1 MKHLRA
7 LLAVTVAMTFLLG
20 LSVATRPVELPPTAT
35 PHCKEAVLAAASG
48 TVTSSSCDGE
58 LASRV
63 SGLLDESVRGVA
75 DILDISPGRVGWV
88 RRVEVVVPASD
99 TELVALVGPAFADM
113 AGIAIRDGAGQR
125 VVINRVRAAS
135 LSDLELRVLLR
146 HEITHVAT
154 RDLTSDSAPL
164 WLVEGFADWVA
175 FHGLGLSLRQAAP
188 LLTSDVSALPA
199 DFGGPGRDLAYQQ
212 AYSIMAYLESRLGER
227 GVVDF
232 FLRYASLSAVDS
244 PEVLA
249 AVDVTGW
256 REFLKS
262 SIG

>member
-1 MKHLRA
+1 MKHLRT
-7 LLAVTVAMTFLLG
+7 LLAVTVALTFLLG
-20 LSVATRPVELPPTAT
+20 LTVATRPDELRSTET
-35 PHCKEAVLAAASG
+35 DRCKEAVLTVSSG
-48 TVTSSSCDGE
+48 TVTSSSCDDE

-63 SGLLDESVRGVA
+63 AASLDESVRSVA
-75 DILDISPGRVGWV
+75 DILDISWV
-88 RRVEVVVPASD
+88 RRADVVVPATD
-99 TELVALVGPAFADM
+99 AELVSLVGPAFADM
-113 AGIAIRDGAGQR
+113 AGVAIRDGAGQR
-125 VVINRVRAAS
+125 VVLNRTRASA

-188 LLTSDVSALPA
+188 LLSSDVSAVPT
-199 DFGGPGRDLAYQQ
+199 DFSGPGRDLAYQQ
-212 AYSIMAYLESRLGER
+212 AYSIMVYLESGLGER

-232 FLRYASLSAVDS
+232 YLRNGVRSAVDLS
-244 PEVLA
+244 AADLA
-249 AVDVTGW
+249 GW
-256 REFLKS
+256 REFLKT

>member
-1 MKHLRA
+1 MKHLRT
-7 LLAVTVAMTFLLG
+7 LMAVTVAMTFLLG
-20 LSVATRPVELPPTAT
+20 VSVALRPVESRSTAT
-35 PHCKEAVLAAASG
+35 DRCTESVLTASSG

-58 LASRV
+58 LAARV
-63 SGLLDESVRGVA
+63 SGLLDSSVREVG
-75 DILDISPGRVGWV
+75 DILDIGWARHV
-88 RRVEVVVPASD
+88 DVVVPASD
-99 TELVALVGPAFADM
+99 GELVALVGPAFADM
-113 AGIAIRDGAGQR
+113 AGIAIRDGSGQK
-125 VVINRVRAAS
+125 VVINRVRAAA
-135 LSDLELRVLLR
+135 LTDLELRVLLR

-188 LLTSDVSALPA
+188 LLEPDVSALPS

-212 AYSIMAYLESRLGER
+212 AYSIMVYLESRLGER

-232 FLRYASLSAVDS
+232 FLRTASLSAVD
-244 PEVLA
+244 PG
-249 AVDVTGW
+249 AVDVAGW
-256 REFLKS
+256 REFLRT

>member
-7 LLAVTVAMTFLLG
+7 LLAITVAMTFLLG
-20 LSVATRPVELPPTAT
+20 LTVATRPVELRPTENVE
-35 PHCKEAVLAAASG
+35 CKKAVLTTVSG

-58 LASRV
+58 LAARASA
-63 SGLLDESVRGVA
+63 LLDESVRGVA
-75 DILDISPGRVGWV
+75 DIVDIGSTKIAWV
-88 RRVEVVVPASD
+88 KRADVVVPASEP
-99 TELVALVGPAFADM
+99 ELVSLVGPAFADM
-113 AGIAIRDGAGQR
+113 AGIAIRDGSGQR
-125 VVINRVRAAS
+125 VVLNRVRAAA

-188 LLTSDVSALPA
+188 LLTPDVSALPT

-212 AYSIMAYLESRLGER
+212 AYSIMVYLESALGER

-232 FLRYASLSAVDS
+232 FLRHASTSAVD
-244 PEVLA
+244 PGEVGVA
-249 AVDVTGW
+249 GW
-256 REFLKS
+256 RAFLGT

>member
-1 MKHLRA
+1 MKHLRT

-20 LSVATRPVELPPTAT
+20 LTVATRPVELQSTENV
-35 PHCKEAVLAAASG
+35 HCKEAVLTVSSG

-58 LASRV
+58 LAARAA
-63 SGLLDESVRGVA
+63 GLLDESVRAVA
-75 DILDISPGRVGWV
+75 DVLDISWT
-88 RRVEVVVPASD
+88 RRVDVVVPASNP
-99 TELVALVGPAFADM
+99 ELVSLVGPAFADM
-113 AGIAIRDGAGQR
+113 AGIAIRDGTGQR
-125 VVINRVRAAS
+125 VVLNRVRAAS

-188 LLTSDVSALPA
+188 ALTPDVSAPPT
-199 DFGGPGRDLAYQQ
+199 DFGGPGRELAYQQ
-212 AYSIMAYLESRLGER
+212 AYSIMVYLESVLGER

-232 FLRYASLSAVDS
+232 FLRHASKSAVD
-244 PEVLA
+244 L
-249 AVDVTGW
+249 VDVAGW
-256 REFLKS
+256 REFLRTT
-262 SIG
+262 IG

>member
-1 MKHLRA
+1 MRHLRA

-20 LSVATRPVELPPTAT
+20 LTVATRPAEVPPTGTAR
-35 PHCKEAVLAAASG
+35 CEEAVLRVASG
-48 TVTSSSCDGE
+48 TVTGSSCDGE
-58 LASRV
+58 LAARV
-63 SGLLDESVRGVA
+63 AALLDESVRAVA
-75 DILDISPGRVGWV
+75 AVVDVGWG
-88 RRVEVVVPASD
+88 RRADVVVPASRS
-99 TELVALVGPAFADM
+99 ELVALVGPGFADM

-125 VVINRVRAAS
+125 VVVNRERAAP
-135 LSDLELRVLLR
+135 LSDAELRVLLR

-188 LLTSDVSALPA
+188 LLTPDVTALPA
-199 DFGGPGRDLAYQQ
+199 DFGGAGRDLAYQQ
-212 AYSIMAYLESRLGER
+212 AYSVLVYLESRLGER

-232 FLRYASLSAVDS
+232 YLRHASSAVDV
-244 PEVLA
+244 P
-249 AVDVTGW
+249 VDVAGW
-256 REFLKS
+256 REFLRS

>member
-1 MKHLRA
+1 MRHLRT
-7 LLAVTVAMTFLLG
+7 LLAVTVAATFLLG
-20 LSVATRPVELPPTAT
+20 LNVALRPAELRSTAT
-35 PHCKEAVLAAASG
+35 THCKETALTVASG
-48 TVTSSSCDGE
+48 AVTSSSCDGE

-75 DILDISPGRVGWV
+75 DILDISWA
-88 RRVEVVVPASD
+88 RRVEVVVPATDS
-99 TELVALVGPAFADM
+99 ELVSLVGPAFADM

-125 VVINRVRAAS
+125 VVINRVRAAA
-135 LSDLELRVLLR
+135 LTDVELRVLLR

-199 DFGGPGRDLAYQQ
+199 DFGGAGRDLAYQQ
-212 AYSIMAYLESRLGER
+212 AYSIMVYLESKLGER

-232 FLRYASLSAVDS
+232 FLQHASMSTAESTADLGAAD
-244 PEVLA
+244 LA
-249 AVDVTGW
+249 GW
-256 REFLKS
+256 REFLKTT
-262 SIG
+262 IG

>member
-1 MKHLRA
+1 MKYLRT
-7 LLAVTVAMTFLLG
+7 LLAITIAATFLLG
-20 LSVATRPVELPPTAT
+20 LSVATRPVELRSTET
-35 PHCKEAVLAAASG
+35 VHCKEAVQKVAVG
-48 TVTSSSCDGE
+48 TVTASSCDSE
-58 LASRV
+58 LAGRV

-75 DILDISPGRVGWV
+75 DILDISWA
-88 RRVEVVVPASD
+88 RRVDVVVPASD
-99 TELVALVGPAFADM
+99 SELVSLVGPAFAEM
-113 AGIAIRDGAGQR
+113 AGIAIRDAAGQR

-135 LSDLELRVLLR
+135 LTDTELRVLLR

-188 LLTSDVSALPA
+188 KLTSDVSALPA

-212 AYSIMAYLESRLGER
+212 AYSIMVYLESRLGER

-232 FLRYASLSAVDS
+232 FLQHAAMSAVD
-244 PEVLA
+244 LGD
-249 AVDVTGW
+249 VDVAGW

>member
-1 MKHLRA
+1 VKHLRT
-7 LLAVTVAMTFLLG
+7 LLAITVAMTFLLG
-20 LSVATRPVELPPTAT
+20 LSVAMRPVELPPTET
-35 PHCKEAVLAAASG
+35 VHCKEAVLTTSSG

-58 LASRV
+58 LAGRV
-63 SGLLDESVRGVA
+63 SALVDDSVAGVA
-75 DILDISPGRVGWV
+75 DILDIGWS
-88 RRVEVVVPASD
+88 RRVDVVIPASD
-99 TELVALVGPAFADM
+99 SELVALVGPAFVDM

-135 LSDLELRVLLR
+135 LTPLELRVLLR

-188 LLTSDVSALPA
+188 LLTSDVSALPV
-199 DFGGPGRDLAYQQ
+199 DFSGAGRDLAYQQ
-212 AYSIMAYLESRLGER
+212 AYSIMVYLESRLGER

-232 FLRYASLSAVDS
+232 FLRHAARSAVDAGGS
-244 PEVLA
+244 A
-249 AVDVTGW
+249 SAVDVAGW
-256 REFLKS
+256 REFLRS